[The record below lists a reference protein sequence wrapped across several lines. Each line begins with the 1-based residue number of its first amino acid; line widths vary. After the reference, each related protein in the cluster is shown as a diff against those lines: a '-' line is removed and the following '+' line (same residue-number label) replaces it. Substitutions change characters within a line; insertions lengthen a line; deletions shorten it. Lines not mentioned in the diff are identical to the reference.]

1 VGSLLRKR
9 RQQIPLTQEE
19 LAHRAGLSPSTVIKI
34 EAGRQ
39 QPRPSTVR
47 KLATALKLK
56 PGDLL
61 QDET

>member
-1 VGSLLRKR
+1 
-9 RQQIPLTQEE
+9 
-19 LAHRAGLSPSTVIKI
+19 VIKI